1 MDRRRL
7 TCFVA
12 LAEELH
18 FHRAAARSHISQPG
32 LSQQLRELEDQ
43 LQVQLVYRTKRRVS
57 LTRAGEVFLAEA
69 RKILRTMDEAVHLAR
84 QMDSG
89 AIGQLV
95 VGATAPAL
103 FIVLPEIV
111 KRFSEILPRVEIV
124 AHDMTTAEQEA
135 ALRRGD
141 IHVGILHP
149 PLDDPSLAC
158 REIAN
163 TPFDIVLSE
172 RNPLARLPHLTMG
185 DLKDERFVIFPRQ
198 IGPRLYD
205 HIIALCHD
213 AGFSPKE
220 IVEAS
225 PAQSIVAMAACNIG
239 IGFVASRLQH
249 YARPL
254 ATYRRLEGPAPQL
267 TLGAAYVRDNPSPA
281 LQKFLDVATEVG
293 AFVQ

>member
-1 MDRRRL
+1 M
-7 TCFVA
+7 
-12 LAEELH
+12 E
-18 FHRAAARSHISQPG
+18 
-32 LSQQLRELEDQ
+32 
-43 LQVQLVYRTKRRVS
+43 
-57 LTRAGEVFLAEA
+57 
-69 RKILRTMDEAVHLAR
+69 EAVHLAR

-89 AIGQLV
+89 AIGQLI

-111 KRFSEILPRVEIV
+111 KRFNEILPRVEIV
-124 AHDMTTAEQEA
+124 AHDMTTAEQET

-158 REIAN
+158 REIAR

-172 RNPLARLPHLTMG
+172 SNPLARLPHLTMG
-185 DLKDERFVIFPRQ
+185 DLKNERFVIFPRQ

-205 HIIALCHD
+205 NIIALCHD

-254 ATYRRLEGPAPQL
+254 ATYRRLEGAAPQL
-267 TLGAAYVRDNPSPA
+267 SLGAAYVSDNTSPA
-281 LQKFLDVATEVG
+281 LQKFLDVAAEVG